1 MARPQTWRPF
11 LPWGTAMTSDSVPSS
26 ALAQSR
32 VFLLAAAAGLIVASN
47 YYAQPLLQLLGDAF
61 DLGASQVGWVVT
73 VAQLS
78 YAAGLLLIV
87 PLGDRLERRRL
98 IVALFVLA
106 AAGLVISAS
115 AGHFAQLLA
124 GTALSGLSA
133 VAAQV
138 IIPHAATLAAPE
150 RRGRVVGTIMAGLLL
165 GILLARTASG
175 VLAGIGSWH
184 TVYWVAGAAL
194 LLMAVALARALPAYR
209 PGATLSYPRLIA
221 SVLVLLRDEPVLRRR
236 SLLGALL
243 FAGFS
248 VFWTPLAFLLSGPAY
263 GYSIATIGLFGLV
276 GAAGA
281 LAASRAGRLSD
292 RGQGRQVAVGGLVLL
307 LLSWL
312 VLLLAPVSLAAL
324 VVGVLALDV
333 AVQAVHID
341 NQSTIYRLDEGARS
355 RITAAYMT
363 CYFIGGAAGSA
374 LGTLAWTRHG
384 WTGVCVVGIALAV
397 AALLA
402 LPRASARR

>member
-1 MARPQTWRPF
+1 MSA
-11 LPWGTAMTSDSVPSS
+11 DSIQPHP
-26 ALAQSR
+26 LTQSR
-32 VFLLAAAAGLIVASN
+32 VFLLAAATGLIVASN
-47 YYAQPLLQLLGDAF
+47 YYAQPLLQLLGEAF
-61 DLGASQVGWVVT
+61 GLGAGRVGWVVT

-106 AAGLVISAS
+106 AAGLLISAS
-115 AGHFAQLLA
+115 AAHFVQLLA
-124 GTALSGLSA
+124 GTALSGLAA

-184 TVYWVAGAAL
+184 TVYWVAAVAL
-194 LLMAVALARALPAYR
+194 LIMAVALARALPAYR
-209 PGATLSYPRLIA
+209 PHATLPYPRLIA
-221 SVLVLLRDEPVLRRR
+221 SVLALLRDEPVLRRR

-292 RGQGRQVAVGGLVLL
+292 RGLGRQVTGGGLLLL

-374 LGTLAWTRHG
+374 LGTLAWTRSG
-384 WTGVCVVGIALAV
+384 WTGVCAVGIALAV
-397 AALLA
+397 AALLV
-402 LPRASARR
+402 LPRAPARR

>member
-1 MARPQTWRPF
+1 M
-11 LPWGTAMTSDSVPSS
+11 S
-26 ALAQSR
+26 ANSIQPHPLTQSR
-32 VFLLAAAAGLIVASN
+32 VLLLAAATGLIVASN
-47 YYAQPLLQLLGDAF
+47 YYAQPLLQLLGEAF
-61 DLGASQVGWVVT
+61 GLGAGRVGWVVT

-106 AAGLVISAS
+106 AAGLLISAS
-115 AGHFAQLLA
+115 AAHFVQLLA
-124 GTALSGLSA
+124 GTVLSGLAA

-184 TVYWVAGAAL
+184 TVYWVAAVAL
-194 LLMAVALARALPAYR
+194 LIMAVALARALPAYR
-209 PGATLSYPRLIA
+209 PHATLPYPRLIA
-221 SVLVLLRDEPVLRRR
+221 SVLALLRDEPVLRRR

-292 RGQGRQVAVGGLVLL
+292 RGLGRQVTGGGLLLL

-374 LGTLAWTRHG
+374 LGTLAWTRAG
-384 WTGVCVVGIALAV
+384 WAGVCGVGIALAV
-397 AALLA
+397 AALLV
-402 LPRASARR
+402 LSRAPARR

>member
-1 MARPQTWRPF
+1 MSA
-11 LPWGTAMTSDSVPSS
+11 DSAPAH
-26 ALAQSR
+26 ALGQSR
-32 VFLLAAAAGLIVASN
+32 VFLLAAATGLIVASN
-47 YYAQPLLQLLGDAF
+47 YYAQPLLQLLGEAF
-61 DLGASQVGWVVT
+61 AFGAGKVGWVVT

-106 AAGLVISAS
+106 AAGLAISAS
-115 AGHFAQLLA
+115 AGHFVQLLV
-124 GTALSGLSA
+124 GTALSGLCA

-184 TVYWVAGAAL
+184 TVYWVAAVAL

-209 PGATLSYPRLIA
+209 PHATLPYPRLIA
-221 SVLVLLRDEPVLRRR
+221 SVLALLRDEPVLRRR

-292 RGQGRQVAVGGLVLL
+292 RGLGRRVTGGGLLLL

-374 LGTLAWTRHG
+374 LGTLAWTRSG
-384 WTGVCVVGIALAV
+384 WTGVCGVGIALAV
-397 AALLA
+397 VALLA
-402 LPRASARR
+402 MPRAPAPR

>member
-1 MARPQTWRPF
+1 MSSQSPQPHVLSQR
-11 LPWGTAMTSDSVPSS
+11 
-26 ALAQSR
+26 R
-32 VFLLAAAAGLIVASN
+32 VMLLAAATGLIVASN

-61 DLGASQVGWVVT
+61 GLGAGRVGWVVT

-106 AAGLVISAS
+106 AAGLLISAS
-115 AGHFAQLLA
+115 AGHFVQLLA
-124 GTALSGLSA
+124 GTALSGLGA

-150 RRGRVVGTIMAGLLL
+150 RRGRVVGTLMAGLLL

-175 VLAGIGSWH
+175 LLAGIGSWH
-184 TVYWVAGAAL
+184 TVYWVAGVAL
-194 LLMAVALARALPAYR
+194 LLMALALARALPAYR
-209 PGATLSYPRLIA
+209 PRATLSYPRLLA

-236 SLLGALL
+236 AWLGALL

-263 GYSIATIGLFGLV
+263 GYSIASIGLFGLV

-292 RGQGRQVAVGGLVLL
+292 RGHGRLVTGGGLVLL
-307 LLSWL
+307 LLSWG
-312 VLLLAPVSLAAL
+312 VLLLTPVSLAAL

-341 NQSTIYRLDEGARS
+341 NQSTIYRLDESARS

-374 LGTLAWTRHG
+374 LGTLGWTRYG
-384 WTGVCVVGIALAV
+384 WNGVCAVGIALAL

-402 LPRASARR
+402 MPRASARR

>member
-1 MARPQTWRPF
+1 MSPRTPAAHV
-11 LPWGTAMTSDSVPSS
+11 LP
-26 ALAQSR
+26 QSR
-32 VFLLAAAAGLIVASN
+32 VLLLAIATGLIVASN
-47 YYAQPLLQLLGDAF
+47 YYAQPLLQLLAGVFEVSA
-61 DLGASQVGWVVT
+61 GQAGWVVT
-73 VAQLS
+73 VAQLA
-78 YAAGLLLIV
+78 YATGLLLIV

-98 IVALFVLA
+98 IVGLFVLA
-106 AAGLVISAS
+106 AVGLVISATAS
-115 AGHFAQLLA
+115 GLTQLLL

-150 RRGRVVGTIMAGLLL
+150 QRGRVVGTIMAGLLL

-184 TVYWVAGAAL
+184 TIYSVACVAL
-194 LLMAVALARALPAYR
+194 LLLAVALAKLLPAHQ
-209 PGATLSYPRLIA
+209 PTATLSYPRLIG
-221 SVLVLLRDEPVLRRR
+221 SVMALLRDEPLLRQR
-236 SLLGALL
+236 SLLGGLL

-292 RGQGRQVAVGGLVLL
+292 RGLGRWVAGGGLVML

-312 VLLLAPVSLAAL
+312 VLVWAPVSLLAL
-324 VVGVLALDV
+324 VLGVLLLDI
-333 AVQAVHID
+333 AVQAVHIN
-341 NQSTIYRLDEGARS
+341 NQSVIYQLDESARS
-355 RITAAYMT
+355 RITSAYMT
-363 CYFIGGAAGSA
+363 CYFIGGASGSA
-374 LGTLAWTRHG
+374 LGTSAWTQYG
-384 WTGVCVVGIALAV
+384 WNGVCVLGGLLAV
-397 AALLA
+397 LGLVVFFMP
-402 LPRASARR
+402 LRAPHR